1 MKMKAALVTD
11 VEKVSIE
18 EIERPVIKDDEVL
31 IKVKT
36 VGVCGSDLHLF
47 RGTHAFRKPPAILGH
62 EIAGEVV
69 EIGKRV
75 RNLKV
80 GDRVTVEPQYGCGE
94 CEFCRQGLINLCTK
108 KIVPGTAKWIG
119 VFVEYFNAPEKTVYK
134 LNDSVSYPMG
144 TMIEPLAVAVRAFR
158 RATVK
163 EKDCVVILGSGT
175 IGLLCLV
182 VARQM
187 GYKTIICTDTAQ
199 FNLDMALK
207 HGATLAI
214 NPLEVDVVEAVKKL
228 TDGKGADLALVAAGA
243 NNILDQAS
251 ACVRKRGEIG
261 VIAMITEKIPFYSY
275 QIVFNEQT
283 MYGAMTYATPDFKEA
298 AEMINGGLDL
308 SDFITQTMDL
318 EHTQEG
324 LGVLSQKK
332 ENVVKVMIE
341 LEN

>member
-1 MKMKAALVTD
+1 MKAALVTD

-94 CEFCRQGLINLCTK
+94 CEFCRKGLINLCTK

-144 TMIEPLAVAVRAFR
+144 TMIEPLAVAVRGFR

-228 TDGKGADLALVAAGA
+228 TDGKGADLALVAAGPT
-243 NNILDQAS
+243 IFLIRRLPAS
-251 ACVRKRGEIG
+251 E
-261 VIAMITEKIPFYSY
+261 
-275 QIVFNEQT
+275 
-283 MYGAMTYATPDFKEA
+283 
-298 AEMINGGLDL
+298 NGGRLASL
-308 SDFITQTMDL
+308 P
-318 EHTQEG
+318 
-324 LGVLSQKK
+324 
-332 ENVVKVMIE
+332 
-341 LEN
+341 

>member
-1 MKMKAALVTD
+1 MKMKAALVTG
-11 VEKVSIE
+11 VEEVSIE

-62 EIAGEVV
+62 EIAGDIV
-69 EIGKRV
+69 EIGKKV
-75 RNLKV
+75 RNLEI

-94 CEFCRQGLINLCTK
+94 CEFCRQGLINLCAK
-108 KIVPGTAKWIG
+108 KVVPGTAKWIG
-119 VFVEYFNAPEKTVYK
+119 VFVEYFNAPERAVYK
-134 LNDSVSYPMG
+134 LNTNVSYSMG
-144 TMIEPLAVAVRAFR
+144 TMIEPLAVAVRALR

-163 EKDCVVILGSGT
+163 EKDCIVILGSGT

-187 GYKTIICTDTAQ
+187 GYKTIVCTDTAQ

-214 NPLEVDVVEAVKKL
+214 NPMTVDVADTVKQL

-261 VIAMITEKIPFYSY
+261 IIAMITEKIPFYSY

-283 MYGAMTYATPDFKEA
+283 MYGAMTYSTSDFKEA
-298 AEMINGGLDL
+298 VGMINGGLDL
-308 SDFITQTMDL
+308 SDFVTQTMDL

-324 LGVLSQKK
+324 LDVLSQKK
-332 ENVVKVMIE
+332 EGVVKVMIE
-341 LEN
+341 FG